1 MDEGDVQRPDRAR
14 GGVRSPPEGVQE
26 LEHTADVGIEVRA
39 PDLAALFHRAAL
51 GLLHVLGGEAEPE
64 GPQDSE
70 RPIEIRLDAAGTDL
84 LLSRWLREILFL
96 RETEALAYRRA
107 EFSRLTPDGLDARVL
122 VRPARGNPEREI
134 KGVTYH
140 GLAVEDEQGAWR
152 ARIIFDL

>member
-1 MDEGDVQRPDRAR
+1 MDDTHVQQPDRAP
-14 GGVRSPPEGVQE
+14 GEVWSPPEGVQE

-39 PDLAALFHRAAL
+39 PDLSALFHRAAL
-51 GLLHVLGGEAEPE
+51 GLLQVLGGEVEPA
-64 GPQDSE
+64 GPLDSE
-70 RPIEIRLDAAGTDL
+70 RTIEVSLDAGGTDL

-107 EFSRLTPDGLDARVL
+107 EFSRLTSDGLDARVM
-122 VRPARGNPEREI
+122 VRPAKGNPEREI

-140 GLAVEDEQGAWR
+140 GLAVEEDEGEWR

>member
-1 MDEGDVQRPDRAR
+1 MDETAVQRPNPDRGDAR
-14 GGVRSPPEGVQE
+14 SLPEGVRE

-51 GLLHVLGGEAEPE
+51 GLLHVLGGEAETK
-64 GPQDSE
+64 GRGDSE
-70 RPIEIRLDAAGTDL
+70 RHIEISMDTAGTDL

-107 EFSRLTPDGLDARVL
+107 EFSRLMPDGLDARVL
-122 VRPARGNPEREI
+122 VRPAGANPEREI

-140 GLAVEDEQGAWR
+140 GLVVEEEQGAWR